1 MKVDVVV
8 CTKNQAKAL
17 DQVLTQIVREIPFE
31 NLIVVYGNSTDN
43 TREIASKYT
52 DKVFWDADKG
62 LGAARNMG
70 IQKATSEI
78 VAMIDSD
85 VTLDKGW
92 YSQLIGHFQ
101 NPDVAAVMGTCVYG
115 YGCKPLE
122 SYWEYQRCNEIIN
135 YGCQNT
141 MFRRELVLKVGNFN
155 KAIKGAG
162 EDYDLFQ
169 RLLSAGFEWLWIRD
183 ASAYHPMTLWNTLSM
198 CVGGQGVSHILIEAA
213 KWAAKTSLVR
223 VYARQGLFLFESFR
237 TAAKL
242 SIAVDPSFLLLWP
255 LIRVTSIVEV
265 LKGLKKH
272 RLRLTNFK

>member
-1 MKVDVVV
+1 MVV

-17 DQVLTQIVREIPFE
+17 EQILTQIVQEIPFE

-52 DKVFWDADKG
+52 DKVFWDGDKG

-78 VAMIDSD
+78 VTMIDSD

-92 YSQLIGHFQ
+92 YNQLIGHFQ

-122 SYWEYQRCNEIIN
+122 TYWEYQRCNETIN

-169 RLLSAGFEWLWIRD
+169 KVLSAGFKWLWIRD
-183 ASAYHPMTLWNTLSM
+183 ASAYHPLTLMEYIKHVRWWAR
-198 CVGGQGVSHILIEAA
+198 GQPFIIEAA
-213 KWAAKTSLVR
+213 NWAAKTSLVR
-223 VYARQGLFLFESFR
+223 VYARQVLYMIESFFKGV
-237 TAAKL
+237 KL
-242 SIAVDPSFLLLWP
+242 SVKVHPIFLLYYP
-255 LIRVTSIVEV
+255 LLRIMSGLE
-265 LKGLKKH
+265 LLNGLKKQGLCSS
-272 RLRLTNFK
+272 REL

>member
-1 MKVDVVV
+1 ME
-8 CTKNQAKAL
+8 TP
-17 DQVLTQIVREIPFE
+17 QIIREKLHPST
-31 NLIVVYGNSTDN
+31 LIKCFGMQIT
-43 TREIASKYT
+43 
-52 DKVFWDADKG
+52 G

-122 SYWEYQRCNEIIN
+122 SYWEYQRCNETIN

-141 MFRRELVLKVGNFN
+141 MFKRELVLKVGNFN

-183 ASAYHPMTLWNTLSM
+183 ASAYHPMTIMEYIKHVRWWAR
-198 CVGGQGVSHILIEAA
+198 GQPYIIEAA
-213 KWAAKTSLVR
+213 NWTAKTSLIR
-223 VYARQGLFLFESFR
+223 VYARQVFYMIESFFKGSKAFGRSASNISSLLAFVKGSQWAGAFKWIEKTGFAFIMR
-237 TAAKL
+237 TLNCFIIK
-242 SIAVDPSFLLLWP
+242 
-255 LIRVTSIVEV
+255 RVLELVHKS
-265 LKGLKKH
+265 
-272 RLRLTNFK
+272 LRNICSSRPK